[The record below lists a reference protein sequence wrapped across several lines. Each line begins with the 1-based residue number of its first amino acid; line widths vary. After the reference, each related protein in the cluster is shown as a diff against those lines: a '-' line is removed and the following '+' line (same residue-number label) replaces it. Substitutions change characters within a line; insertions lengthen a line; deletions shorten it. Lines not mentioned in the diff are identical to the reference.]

1 MSEKKEMKSHL
12 QAVRA
17 SEKIAGGTE
26 VAPRA
31 GTSCDP
37 EVVAHPVRRHFS
49 AEFKRQVL
57 EEADACAGGEGE
69 IGAVLRRHGLYSSH
83 LVTWRRQR
91 KEGTLAGLAP
101 RKRGRKPAP
110 KNPLA
115 ATVANLERE
124 NAKLTAR
131 AERAERL
138 VELQKKVSELLGIA
152 LPSPDDEKGGKR

>member
-17 SEKIAGGTE
+17 GVEIAGGTKP
-26 VAPRA
+26 APSSD
-31 GTSCDP
+31 TSCDP
-37 EVVAHPVRRHFS
+37 EVVAHPVRRRFS

-57 EEADACAGGEGE
+57 EEADACAGGDGE
-69 IGAVLRRHGLYSSH
+69 IGAVLRRHGLYWSH

-101 RKRGRKPAP
+101 KKRGRKPTP

-115 ATVANLERE
+115 ATVAKLQRE